1 MKVKRIKLRKE
12 DRVQS
17 QIADGTMDHI
27 LQTTKDYFIYKEK
40 YKYVQKPYSPNFLNI
55 NAVLAP
61 NV

>member
-40 YKYVQKPYSPNFLNI
+40 YK
-55 NAVLAP
+55 
-61 NV
+61 